1 MKTGMIFDVEK
12 YAIHDGPGI
21 RTTIYFKGC
30 PMRCWWCHNPEG
42 QNRGPE
48 LIFRESRCIKCGDCV
63 KVCPTKALSL
73 GSDRISVNRRSC
85 DSCGVCAQ
93 KCPSEA
99 LSIAGKTAT
108 VEDVVRE
115 AEKDTVFYEESGGGV
130 TLSGGEPLLQPDFLK
145 ALLDE
150 FRKRE
155 IQTALDTNGYTS
167 YEILD
172 GIRRKVDLFL
182 YDIKMID
189 NTEHRKYTGVSNKLV
204 LRNLKRLAE
213 NGSNLV
219 ISLPIITN
227 INDNEA
233 NITETGEFISSLSH
247 VEHVSLLP
255 YHKAGSDKYKNLG
268 RKYRLEGT
276 QPPSSQKLRMIR
288 EKLEAFGLKVKTG
301 GR

>member
-1 MKTGMIFDVEK
+1 MKTGIIFDVQK

-42 QNRGPE
+42 QNRGAE

-63 KVCPTKALSL
+63 KVCPRKALSL
-73 GSDRISVNRRSC
+73 RSDRISVNRRNC

-99 LSIAGKTAT
+99 LSIAGRTLT
-108 VEDVVRE
+108 VEEIVRE

-172 GIRRKVDLFL
+172 GIRGKVDLFL
-182 YDIKMID
+182 FDIKLMD
-189 NTEHRKYTGVSNKLV
+189 NTGHRKYTGVSNKLV

-213 NGSNLV
+213 NGCNLV

-227 INDNEA
+227 INDSEE

-247 VEHVSLLP
+247 VKHVSLLP
-255 YHKAGSDKYKNLG
+255 YHKAGSDKYKSLG

-276 QPPSSQKLRMIR
+276 QPPSSQKLKMIR
-288 EKLEAFGLKVKTG
+288 EKLESFGLAVKTG